1 MHFLRDLHALQEAH
15 ATDEAVGAWV
25 TEVRTLYAAAHGLN
39 PFEECLNLLRQ
50 TPLPQ
55 VRTFTLHSLCDPA
68 SVAALG
74 AR

>member
-25 TEVRTLYAAAHGLN
+25 TEVRTLYAAARGLN

-55 VRTFTLHSLCDPA
+55 V
-68 SVAALG
+68 
-74 AR
+74 